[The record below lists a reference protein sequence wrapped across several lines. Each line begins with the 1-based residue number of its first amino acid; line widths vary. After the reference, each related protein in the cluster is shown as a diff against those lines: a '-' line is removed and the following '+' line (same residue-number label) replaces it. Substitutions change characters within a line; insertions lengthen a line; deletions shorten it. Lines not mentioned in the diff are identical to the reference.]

1 MELHYVS
8 VEGCQHEIF
17 EAFDKDKDQIDIS
30 PKCGQAIQGLPR
42 RYGICTTNFI
52 TKSLQIYKLMLQY

>member
-30 PKCGQAIQGLPR
+30 PKCGQAI
-42 RYGICTTNFI
+42 
-52 TKSLQIYKLMLQY
+52 